1 MPERAPRVILAFDF
15 GLRRIGIAAG
25 NTLSGA
31 ATPLGAALAS
41 PSGPDWSCIE
51 RHLKHY
57 EPNLLIVGRPYNVD
71 GSIGTLEAAAA
82 QFAAALGARSGRP
95 VERVDERYSSLEASA
110 QLKQARAAGT
120 RGRIQRADIDGL
132 AAAILLER
140 YLRGERD
147 GPG

>member
-31 ATPLGAALAS
+31 ATPLGAALATAA
-41 PSGPDWSCIE
+41 GPDWPMID

-57 EPNLLIVGRPYNVD
+57 QPELLLVGRPYNVD
-71 GSIGTLEAAAA
+71 GSIGRLEAAAGE
-82 QFAAALGARSGRP
+82 FAAALASRAGRP

-110 QLKQARAAGT
+110 LLKEARQAGT

-140 YLRGERD
+140 YVRGERD

>member
-31 ATPLGAALAS
+31 ATPLGAALVNA
-41 PSGPDWSCIE
+41 SGPDWSGIE
-51 RHLKHY
+51 RHIKHY
-57 EPNLLIVGRPYNVD
+57 EPDLLIVGRPYNVD
-71 GSIGTLEAAAA
+71 GSIGTLEVAAA
-82 QFAAALGARSGRP
+82 QFAAAVAARSGRP

-110 QLKQARAAGT
+110 QLRQARAAGT
-120 RGRIQRADIDGL
+120 HGRIQRADIDGL

-140 YLRGERD
+140 YLRGEREV
-147 GPG
+147 PG

>member
-25 NTLSGA
+25 NTVTGA
-31 ATPLGAALAS
+31 ATALGAALATAA
-41 PSGPDWSCIE
+41 GPHWPTID
-51 RHLKHY
+51 RHLRHY
-57 EPNLLIVGRPYNVD
+57 QPDLLLVGRPYNVD
-71 GSIGTLEAAAA
+71 GSIGTLEAAAGE
-82 QFAAALGARSGRP
+82 FAAALAARAGRP
-95 VERVDERYSSLEASA
+95 LARVDERYSSLEASA

-120 RGRIQRADIDGL
+120 RGRIQRADIDGA

-147 GPG
+147 GGG